1 MSLTSR
7 ISAFFLAAL
16 ALVLMG
22 FSLSLYLVAQS
33 YLYQKTKDRLAS
45 ALDTLAAAAEVK
57 PAILH
62 WEPEEHHLMLG
73 KESGADHV
81 RWEVR
86 DGRDRPV
93 DRSANLD
100 GTLFVEGLPAPAL
113 EGKSVQEIDRA
124 GQPWCLARR
133 RLRPE
138 HFSAALRQPTPLV
151 PSPKAV
157 SGQRGSH
164 RHLPSNQHVELVLAA
179 GLSLAPLQETLHRLA
194 WALAALSSALWLTA
208 AAAGRWICRKALAP
222 MTRMAAA
229 TRAMNAKDLNH
240 RLPSPGTGDEL
251 EELHDSFNGLLA
263 RLEEAFERQRRFSG
277 DVSHQ
282 LRTPLTAM
290 LGQVEVILRRER
302 ASPEYRQVLTQVHRQ
317 AVQLR
322 QIVEMLLFL
331 ARADAEALQPSLVE
345 LELTAWLQR
354 HLNNWAAHVR
364 RPDLRLDVDSTQPLL
379 VRAQPP
385 LLAQLLDN
393 LLDNSCKYSSGG
405 APIILRL
412 RREVKCIMLE
422 VEDKGC
428 GISVEDLPHLC
439 EPFFRSPRIRQL
451 GKPGV
456 GLGLAVVRRIAT
468 AFGGTLSVQS
478 VVGRGSCFCVR
489 LPLARDDL
497 AAKEPAARCGS
508 DCVASPNVI

>member
-7 ISAFFLAAL
+7 LSAFFLAAL

-22 FSLSLYLVAQS
+22 FSLSLYLLAQS

-73 KESGADHV
+73 KDSGADHV

-86 DGRDRPV
+86 DGRGRPV
-93 DRSANLD
+93 DRSANLQ
-100 GTLFVEGLPAPAL
+100 GTLFVEGLPEAVL
-113 EGKSVQEIDRA
+113 EGKSIQEIDRA
-124 GQPWCLARR
+124 GHPWCLARR

-138 HFSAALRQPTPLV
+138 QFSLSLPRRTASV
-151 PSPKAV
+151 PITAEANE
-157 SGQRGSH
+157 GDQSH

-179 GLSLAPLQETLHRLA
+179 ALSLAPFQETLHRLA
-194 WALAALSSALWLTA
+194 WALAALSLLLWLTA
-208 AAAGRWICRKALAP
+208 AAAGRWICRKALEP

-229 TRAMNAKDLNH
+229 ARAMNVKDLNH
-240 RLPSPGTGDEL
+240 RLPSPKTGDEL
-251 EELHDSFNGLLA
+251 EHLHDSFNDLLA

-302 ASPEYRQVLTQVHRQ
+302 ASNEYRQVLIQVHRQ

-331 ARADAEALQPSLVE
+331 ARADAEAIQPSLVE
-345 LELTAWLQR
+345 LELTSWVQC
-354 HLNNWAAHVR
+354 HMSNWSAHAR
-364 RPDLRLDVDSTQPLL
+364 RPDLRLDMDATQPLL

-393 LLDNSCKYSSGG
+393 LLDNACKYSSAGT
-405 APIILRL
+405 PIILRL
-412 RREVKCIMLE
+412 RREEKYTLLAI
-422 VEDKGC
+422 EDKGC
-428 GISVEDLPHLC
+428 GIAVEDLPHLC
-439 EPFFRSPRIRQL
+439 EPFFRSPRIREL
-451 GKPGV
+451 GKPGI

-478 VVGRGSCFCVR
+478 VVGQGSSFCVH
-489 LPLARDDL
+489 LPQVGDDKN
-497 AAKEPAARCGS
+497 AKTVNIPCDS
-508 DCVASPNVI
+508 DCVVSSNRV